1 MMDLY
6 TIIVSLI
13 LLLNIIFAIVI
24 IFLENKDPGS
34 TWAWL
39 MVLTFI
45 PILGFIL
52 YLLLGQ
58 NLYRQ
63 HLFLWEDRKKIGI
76 SQIIAEQT
84 H

>member
-1 MMDLY
+1 MDLY

-58 NLYRQ
+58 NLNRQ